1 MQLPFICCWLFG
13 LVCTTF
19 SKNSTLCFFAKVT
32 LGFALIVLK
41 MLSAFACIASMSSY
55 RVSAAAAI
63 VVVTVVGVVTGFS
76 MRGWERLRFAF
87 PRCPARRGS
96 V

>member
-19 SKNSTLCFFAKVT
+19 SKNSTLRFFAKVT

-41 MLSAFACIASMSSY
+41 MLSAFACIASMSSR

-76 MRGWERLRFAF
+76 MGGWERA
-87 PRCPARRGS
+87 
-96 V
+96 